1 LTKTPVKIRAIY
13 ADTDA
18 MGIVYHTNYIRW
30 FEVGRT
36 ELFRDMGILYTEVE
50 AAGFNL
56 PLTRV
61 YCHYFLPTHFDDVVY
76 VETEIAYLKR
86 ASMKFVYTILD
97 EQQEKVLT
105 EGYSV
110 HACTDRAG
118 KIIRIPAVIA
128 EKAHSFYPKLIG
140 EKGTPWQPK
149 LTYMN

>member
-1 LTKTPVKIRAIY
+1 LNRTPVKIRAIY

-56 PLTRV
+56 PLTQV
-61 YCHYFLPTHFDDVVY
+61 YCHYLLPTHYDELIF

-86 ASMKFVYTILD
+86 ASMKFAYLIRD
-97 EQQEKVLT
+97 EKREKLLT
-105 EGYSV
+105 EGYSI

-128 EKAHSFYPKLIG
+128 EKTRSFYPKLKG
-140 EKGTPWQPK
+140 E
-149 LTYMN
+149 

>member
-1 LTKTPVKIRAIY
+1 LNRTPVKIRAIY

-56 PLTRV
+56 PLTKV
-61 YCHYFLPTHFDDVVY
+61 YCHYLFPTRYDDLVFVD
-76 VETEIAYLKR
+76 TEISYLKR
-86 ASMKFVYTILD
+86 ASMKFVYLIWD
-97 EQQEKVLT
+97 EKREKVLT
-105 EGYSV
+105 EGYTV
-110 HACTDRAG
+110 HACTDRTG

-128 EKAHSFYPKLIG
+128 EKTHLFYPKLKG
-140 EKGTPWQPK
+140 E
-149 LTYMN
+149 

>member
-1 LTKTPVKIRAIY
+1 MKRSPVKIRAIY

-56 PLTRV
+56 PLTKV
-61 YCHYFLPTHFDDVVY
+61 YCHYLLPTRYDDLVF

-86 ASMKFVYTILD
+86 ASMKFVYTIRD
-97 EQQEKVLT
+97 AKEGKVLT
-105 EGYSV
+105 EGYTV

-128 EKAHSFYPKLIG
+128 EKTCSFYPKLKG
-140 EKGTPWQPK
+140 E
-149 LTYMN
+149 

>member
-1 LTKTPVKIRAIY
+1 LNRTPVKIRAIY

-56 PLTRV
+56 PLTQV
-61 YCHYFLPTHFDDVVY
+61 YCHYLLPTHYDDLIF
-76 VETEIAYLKR
+76 VETEIAYLRR
-86 ASMKFVYTILD
+86 ASMKFTYLIWDEKREKLLTDGYTI
-97 EQQEKVLT
+97 
-105 EGYSV
+105 

-128 EKAHSFYPKLIG
+128 EKTRSFYPKLKG
-140 EKGTPWQPK
+140 E
-149 LTYMN
+149 

>member
-1 LTKTPVKIRAIY
+1 LNRTPVKIRAIY

-36 ELFRDMGILYTEVE
+36 ELFRDMGIVYTEVE

-56 PLTRV
+56 PLTQV
-61 YCHYFLPTHFDDVVY
+61 YCHYLLPTHYDDLIF
-76 VETEIAYLKR
+76 VETEIAYLRR
-86 ASMKFVYTILD
+86 ASMKFTYLIWDEKREKLLTDGYTI
-97 EQQEKVLT
+97 
-105 EGYSV
+105 

-128 EKAHSFYPKLIG
+128 EKTRSFYPKLKG
-140 EKGTPWQPK
+140 E
-149 LTYMN
+149 